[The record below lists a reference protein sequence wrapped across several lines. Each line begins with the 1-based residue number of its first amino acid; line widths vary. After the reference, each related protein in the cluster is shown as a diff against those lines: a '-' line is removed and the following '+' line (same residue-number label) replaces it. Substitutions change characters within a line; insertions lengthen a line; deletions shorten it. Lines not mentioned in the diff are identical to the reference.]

1 MTDAEEFILIPK
13 SMYIKDQ
20 PVVSQVLD
28 DPQMKNLSAQFSLLN
43 RYRGG
48 GGGETPSKESKS
60 SQQIETD
67 YNYNNKLEKNQ
78 YDEIIR
84 QISFLESGKLSR
96 AKIILNAINQSPRLQ
111 VNEQQRFML
120 DGQPTGV
127 SVAEF
132 LYNTQQPTKKLTSDY
147 PKILSALNIGQHLVI
162 NTNAKRYLGTTSA
175 TVSTPKNSGDK
186 TKVQSPKKYSL
197 RKKGNTNKIP
207 LRTDTD
213 QEVSENKLKRKP
225 SRNIGA
231 DENLLAEKEEE
242 GEASTEEEFGE
253 TEFENEQTA
262 QAYQTPWDSFDD

>member
-1 MTDAEEFILIPK
+1 
-13 SMYIKDQ
+13 MYIKDQ

-43 RYRGG
+43 RYR

-111 VNEQQRFML
+111 VNEQQRFKL

-132 LYNTQQPTKKLTSDY
+132 LYNTQQPTK
-147 PKILSALNIGQHLVI
+147 N
-162 NTNAKRYLGTTSA
+162 
-175 TVSTPKNSGDK
+175 
-186 TKVQSPKKYSL
+186 
-197 RKKGNTNKIP
+197 
-207 LRTDTD
+207 
-213 QEVSENKLKRKP
+213 
-225 SRNIGA
+225 
-231 DENLLAEKEEE
+231 
-242 GEASTEEEFGE
+242 
-253 TEFENEQTA
+253 
-262 QAYQTPWDSFDD
+262 